1 MPVKSLTRKSSVSS
15 LNSYTTQCTQN
26 SYSTSLPFN
35 DHKRNNKELL
45 TVLPFWKW
53 GILMEELK
61 NLDDW
66 FWIIYIFL
74 PFLHLHVTFSSS
86 LKLNI
91 DLSIIFNKMKI
102 TSLTPNGIDELVQG
116 NSAIVQIVDRAFVD
130 REEMK
135 FIK

>member
-61 NLDDW
+61 NLDD
-66 FWIIYIFL
+66 
-74 PFLHLHVTFSSS
+74 
-86 LKLNI
+86 
-91 DLSIIFNKMKI
+91 
-102 TSLTPNGIDELVQG
+102 
-116 NSAIVQIVDRAFVD
+116 
-130 REEMK
+130 
-135 FIK
+135 